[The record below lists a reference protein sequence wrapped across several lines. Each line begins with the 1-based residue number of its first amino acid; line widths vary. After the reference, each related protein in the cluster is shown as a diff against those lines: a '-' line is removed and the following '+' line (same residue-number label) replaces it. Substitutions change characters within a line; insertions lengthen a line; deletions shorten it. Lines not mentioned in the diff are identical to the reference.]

1 MVKRR
6 VAPSKGLPTVSI
18 SPTTM
23 DAASYLTQLHER
35 SSTSPSSPS
44 RSSSLISYGTST
56 STASTRAR
64 ASSDAAKSDDSATSS
79 DSEQSTRSTS
89 WRGISSIMP
98 TPSHISASRPPT
110 TAFDVDFIPDP
121 DDPYSLRHSEYGYDV
136 DPAHRTVSR
145 HTPGMSLKASD
156 EEPSVWV
163 YLQTYLSCTFTVPL
177 SNVVTV
183 EN

>member
-1 MVKRR
+1 
-6 VAPSKGLPTVSI
+6 
-18 SPTTM
+18 M

-35 SSTSPSSPS
+35 SSSPSSPS
-44 RSSSLISYGTST
+44 RSSSLISYGT

-121 DDPYSLRHSEYGYDV
+121 EDPYSLRHSEYGYDV

-163 YLQTYLSCTFTVPL
+163 YLQTYLSCTSL
-177 SNVVTV
+177 STQSP
-183 EN
+183 

>member
-18 SPTTM
+18 SSTTM

-35 SSTSPSSPS
+35 SSSSASSPSSPS
-44 RSSSLISYGTST
+44 RSSSLISYGT
-56 STASTRAR
+56 ATRAR

-98 TPSHISASRPPT
+98 TPSHISAARPPT

-163 YLQTYLSCTFTVPL
+163 YLQTYLSCTFTNPFHA
-177 SNVVTV
+177 
-183 EN
+183 